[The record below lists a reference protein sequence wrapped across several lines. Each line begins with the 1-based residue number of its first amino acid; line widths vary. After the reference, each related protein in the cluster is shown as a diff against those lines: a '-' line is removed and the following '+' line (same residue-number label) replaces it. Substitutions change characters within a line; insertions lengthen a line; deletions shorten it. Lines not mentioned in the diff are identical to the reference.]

1 MQPSGA
7 LTRKKILYASVQVF
21 LKKGCEGATDKEI
34 AALAGISS
42 GSPFGMFGN
51 KEGVLRELRSAY
63 EDSANSNMY
72 NYVYADSG
80 RGLVTAPMD
89 KKTAETSGGVKR
101 GNRSNEIRVLIA
113 AMAGDFSRTNGKRLN
128 RQGVVYRTR
137 NFRELLLLSSEEI
150 SSCCM
155 QHVEQLSAGMSC
167 RNSSGDKEYGLPY
180 AAEVNYIYRNAGN
193 YRCRCRRAG
202 TYSEGNASC

>member
-21 LKKGCEGATDKEI
+21 LKKGCEGATAKEI

-72 NYVYADSG
+72 DYVYADSG

-89 KKTAETSGGVKR
+89 KKTAERLTAERSRRRRDGVCLYPLNHPYPHTPKLC
-101 GNRSNEIRVLIA
+101 NN
-113 AMAGDFSRTNGKRLN
+113 KRLAKP
-128 RQGVVYRTR
+128 VEV
-137 NFRELLLLSSEEI
+137 SSVEI
-150 SSCCM
+150 EAM
-155 QHVEQLSAGMSC
+155 
-167 RNSSGDKEYGLPY
+167 K
-180 AAEVNYIYRNAGN
+180 
-193 YRCRCRRAG
+193 
-202 TYSEGNASC
+202 